1 MGLGTVMGQIQ
12 INTPEG
18 PQILNIAG
26 DEPSPEELETARQQF
41 FPEST
46 ATETTEEIEVPT
58 VTESKV
64 PRGPTD
70 PGEVTSSGFRW
81 RFGKADN
88 REGKMRVIEETFGEG
103 SAIEFGPGDYGIDLD
118 SITEEIKE
126 SYKLPKSGTIRV
138 NKPGYSH
145 FDLVNLGAEIRGPL
159 VAAMVAAPFTA
170 GLSLPLAAT
179 AIGGAALIGKG
190 VDELQEDLQGVQDQ
204 KWLPAG
210 SFWKDDSVVKD
221 MLIEGVIMGAGE
233 LILRPVFSAI
243 GRLIKGPGPKYDPQR
258 VDDIIKEAAKKG
270 KNLKLGVA
278 QKIAQEEQRALLK
291 KEIGEGALP
300 TLGDAT
306 GKMLA
311 DRTLAIAEAIFPNN
325 AALRKNTRYVK
336 KLVEKF
342 KTGQISETELKES
355 IDSSV
360 GEIAKQLKTLM
371 KDPKTAVI
379 QANKELNNVITKEI
393 DLVTDIIKKY
403 ANANAKFSTGE
414 AEVLLN
420 NLSQVERLWRSRG
433 GDLYKNASD
442 RLNNITFPLDSF
454 KNIFNKLDSQ
464 LFKEAQQPIMG
475 SETMRTLRAILDK
488 NQQIDDLV
496 LQLSGLKTVGRPSAK
511 SAAEIKSIEAQL
523 KTLGPKTNLSYAQLN
538 ELRNNLQVLKS
549 TEAVREISSSTGPL
563 LKEFTDEITTVLT
576 RAETEGL
583 KTLTSRGGA
592 RRAAGVTNQ
601 TIDAEQA
608 GFQMLRDANK
618 YYADGAKVFLKPEIE
633 SLKANINAGGTVDM
647 KKVAELLIKPEEP
660 LYLKQFLNALTFAD
674 DVGTSPIRN
683 LSKNVLQDLK
693 SLAEVGD
700 TVGFNSLLKGS
711 GIDKK
716 LIQPFEKYALEA
728 VKQGRKDDTA
738 FINITNNKAAMLET
752 MIQQNTRDPLLKEG
766 FISNLANQWVQN
778 TLTQTS
784 NKAAID
790 PVGFFNAFRVL
801 GPQIQNTLFKP
812 ATVKALRNLQD
823 DAFLLADREA
833 LTGLNASNI
842 NQITARELVETLQR
856 EVVTSEQIA
865 SNTLTK
871 AMATGEIDSVS
882 QIVTKL
888 LKSPQDFK
896 KFKTAWDKLPANVNR
911 PTFDQVMNGSNGIKQ
926 NAMERVFSD
935 AFPEGIN
942 TSTLQN
948 AKFGDAL
955 LRSINNNERG
965 LIEIFGEGNE
975 ALGKGFVKDLK
986 LFGEQAMRATTKSYV
1001 GKAGLAASAYAAAF
1015 GGSVAAAIFTGGLGL
1030 IPIAAGAAS
1039 LIIMPRILRSKG
1051 VLKLLTNPRTNAKIY
1066 NTAKELGVDVGDNRW
1081 LMSQVAQESV
1091 PLQLRQTINTVVR
1104 QFYLQQYQEAT
1115 KDVQD
1120 RAGQIARQ
1128 IQNSSNEQG
1137 VRVTE
1142 TDFSSEI
1149 PVVSPTITRPGPQQD
1164 NIALLRQIE
1173 REKLLGLRN

>member
-1 MGLGTVMGQIQ
+1 
-12 INTPEG
+12 
-18 PQILNIAG
+18 
-26 DEPSPEELETARQQF
+26 
-41 FPEST
+41 
-46 ATETTEEIEVPT
+46 
-58 VTESKV
+58 
-64 PRGPTD
+64 
-70 PGEVTSSGFRW
+70 
-81 RFGKADN
+81 
-88 REGKMRVIEETFGEG
+88 
-103 SAIEFGPGDYGIDLD
+103 
-118 SITEEIKE
+118 
-126 SYKLPKSGTIRV
+126 
-138 NKPGYSH
+138 
-145 FDLVNLGAEIRGPL
+145 
-159 VAAMVAAPFTA
+159 
-170 GLSLPLAAT
+170 
-179 AIGGAALIGKG
+179 
-190 VDELQEDLQGVQDQ
+190 
-204 KWLPAG
+204 
-210 SFWKDDSVVKD
+210 
-221 MLIEGVIMGAGE
+221 
-233 LILRPVFSAI
+233 
-243 GRLIKGPGPKYDPQR
+243 
-258 VDDIIKEAAKKG
+258 
-270 KNLKLGVA
+270 
-278 QKIAQEEQRALLK
+278 
-291 KEIGEGALP
+291 
-300 TLGDAT
+300 
-306 GKMLA
+306 
-311 DRTLAIAEAIFPNN
+311 
-325 AALRKNTRYVK
+325 
-336 KLVEKF
+336 
-342 KTGQISETELKES
+342 
-355 IDSSV
+355 
-360 GEIAKQLKTLM
+360 
-371 KDPKTAVI
+371 
-379 QANKELNNVITKEI
+379 
-393 DLVTDIIKKY
+393 
-403 ANANAKFSTGE
+403 
-414 AEVLLN
+414 
-420 NLSQVERLWRSRG
+420 
-433 GDLYKNASD
+433 
-442 RLNNITFPLDSF
+442 
-454 KNIFNKLDSQ
+454 
-464 LFKEAQQPIMG
+464 
-475 SETMRTLRAILDK
+475 
-488 NQQIDDLV
+488 
-496 LQLSGLKTVGRPSAK
+496 
-511 SAAEIKSIEAQL
+511 
-523 KTLGPKTNLSYAQLN
+523 
-538 ELRNNLQVLKS
+538 
-549 TEAVREISSSTGPL
+549 
-563 LKEFTDEITTVLT
+563 
-576 RAETEGL
+576 
-583 KTLTSRGGA
+583 
-592 RRAAGVTNQ
+592 
-601 TIDAEQA
+601 
-608 GFQMLRDANK
+608 
-618 YYADGAKVFLKPEIE
+618 
-633 SLKANINAGGTVDM
+633 M

-766 FISNLANQWVQN
+766 FVSNLANQWVQN

-784 NKAAID
+784 NKAAMD
-790 PVGFFNAFRVL
+790 PVKFFNAFRVL

-823 DAFLLADREA
+823 DAFLLADRET
-833 LTGLNASNI
+833 LTSLNASNI

-896 KFKTAWDKLPANVNR
+896 KFKTAWNKLPANVNR
-911 PTFDQVMNGSNGIKQ
+911 PTFDQVMNGSSGIKQ

-1120 RAGQIARQ
+1120 RAGQMARQ

-1142 TDFSSEI
+1142 TDFSSKI
-1149 PVVSPTITRPGPQQD
+1149 PVVSPTITRAGTPQD